1 MNLRLD
7 TIFLRMAPVDIAF
20 IKFLF
25 ETYEE
30 VAIVRTLDRR
40 AAILVVLVC
49 NDFLD
54 VARGILKSARDVIHF
69 EEIPQPPDAGEDWL
83 MKLMQEDESA

>member
-7 TIFLRMAPVDIAF
+7 AIFLRMAPGDIAF

-30 VAIVRTLDRR
+30 VAIVRTMDRR

-49 NDFLD
+49 NDYFD
-54 VARGILKSARDVIHF
+54 VAREILKSAREVIAF
-69 EEIPQPPDAGEDWL
+69 EEIPPPPDTGEDWL
-83 MKLMQEDESA
+83 MKLMLHEEAS